1 MALEIHS
8 ETLKR
13 RGQAPGLCF
22 HLGCWGHPLKMLCDP
37 GSPQVSPVAS
47 SRNQPHLVALKEKGW
62 PCHTASAHTPAN
74 LRLLSVRPPPRAPL
88 LARASPLTGTA
99 PPPHPSPSHFPFNLP
114 SHRALLGLPGPVRET
129 AAGCHFTQE
138 PSLPLDLGLLLRAEG
153 PTLNTENCL
162 IWVES
167 KMQTKAEEL

>member
-1 MALEIHS
+1 MA
-8 ETLKR
+8 R
-13 RGQAPGLCF
+13 CFGPGFCF
-22 HLGCWGHPLKMLCDP
+22 HLGCWGHALKMLCDP

-47 SRNQPHLVALKEKGW
+47 SRNQPYLVALKRKGW

-74 LRLLSVRPPPRAPL
+74 LRLQSVRPPPSAPL

-99 PPPHPSPSHFPFNLP
+99 PPPHQSPFSPRHVILGFR
-114 SHRALLGLPGPVRET
+114 SRKALGPAREI
-129 AAGCHFTQE
+129 AAGCHLTQE
-138 PSLPLDLGLLLRAEG
+138 PLRLDLGPLLRAKG

-167 KMQTKAEEL
+167 KTQTKAEEL